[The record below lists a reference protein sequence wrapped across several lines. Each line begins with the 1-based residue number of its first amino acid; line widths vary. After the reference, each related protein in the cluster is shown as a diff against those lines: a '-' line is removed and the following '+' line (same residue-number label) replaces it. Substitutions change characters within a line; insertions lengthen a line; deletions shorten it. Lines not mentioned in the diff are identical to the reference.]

1 MRQLDPDIPNARAVV
16 VDADPNSRSS
26 LMSMLKSFGVGQIDQ
41 LARVG
46 DARRVLPALQF
57 DIIVCEYH
65 FPGEAITGQELID
78 ELRLG
83 QKLPLSTVVILVT
96 GDASYS
102 HVAEAAESAVDAYLI
117 KPHTREGLR
126 HKLAEAR
133 ARKRQLQPIL
143 EKVDAKAYAEAAEL
157 CNQLFEAR
165 GPGWV
170 QAARIG
176 AELMLK
182 LGDAQGALRLQE
194 AVLATKALPW
204 ARTGITQ
211 ADAPPGSLNAPRRTL
226 ESLLAEQPGL
236 SDAYDVMCRTMLEQG
251 DAPGALAAMRRASA
265 LNPASVPRLQ
275 KYGVLAFYYGDAGE
289 ALQALQQA
297 TDIGLTAKAY
307 DLQGLVLLATLQFD
321 RRMARELAQ
330 SQSAMGRLLSL
341 VPSSVRLNRFSL
353 VIDTLRLVAMGRMTD
368 AVDQVKH
375 MLQSVREPQ
384 FDFEAACN
392 ALMLA
397 ARLEREDAAVDH
409 IEVALVQLAQRFAVS
424 KATCEL
430 LVSAARRE
438 EALTG
443 TIRQGY
449 AQIGA
454 HAEAGVSLSVA
465 GKPQAAVEEL
475 LLRAEETL
483 NCRLLDLAEHTL
495 QRHHSAIR
503 DTQPLKQR
511 IDALR
516 QRYHSYGAQLRM
528 VRAA

>member
-1 MRQLDPDIPNARAVV
+1 MRLLDPEIPNARAVV
-16 VDADPNSRSS
+16 VDADPNSRST
-26 LMSMLKSFGVGQIDQ
+26 LMSMLKSFGVGRIDQ
-41 LARVG
+41 LNRVA
-46 DARRVLPALQF
+46 DARRVLPALDF

-65 FPGEAITGQELID
+65 FPGETTTGQELID
-78 ELRLG
+78 ELRLTH
-83 QKLPLSTVVILVT
+83 KLPLSTVVIMVT

-143 EKVDAKAYAEAAEL
+143 QKVDAKAYAEAAEL
-157 CNQLFEAR
+157 CNQLFETR

-182 LGDAQGALRLQE
+182 LGNAQAALRMQE

-211 ADAPPGSLNAPRRTL
+211 ADAPPGSLNAARRTL

-251 DAPGALAAMRRASA
+251 DAAGALAAMRRASA
-265 LNPASVPRLQ
+265 LNPASVPRMQ
-275 KYGVLAFYYGDAGE
+275 KFGVLAFYYGDPGE

-297 TDIGLTAKAY
+297 TEMGLSAKAY

-321 RRMARELAQ
+321 RRLSKDLAQ
-330 SQSAMGRLLSL
+330 SQAAMGRLLSL

-353 VIDTLRLVAMGRMTD
+353 VIDTLRLISMGRMAD
-368 AVDQVKH
+368 AIDQVKH

-397 ARLEREDAAVDH
+397 ARLEREDASVDR
-409 IEVALVQLAQRFAVS
+409 IEVDLAQLAQRFAVS

-430 LVSAARRE
+430 LISAARRE
-438 EALTG
+438 ESLTG

-449 AQIGA
+449 AQIGSY
-454 HAEAGVSLSVA
+454 AEAGVSLSVA
-465 GKPQAAVEEL
+465 GKPQAAVEAL
-475 LLRAEETL
+475 LARAEETL
-483 NCRLLDLAEHTL
+483 NCRLLDLADHTL

-503 DTQPLKQR
+503 ETQPLKDRAQ
-511 IDALR
+511 ALR
-516 QRYHSYGAQLRM
+516 SRYHSYGTQLRM
-528 VRAA
+528 VRTP